1 MVLKKVLLRGDYRMS
16 HLDHYSR
23 IAAMFEYPG
32 IEFPQR
38 IKTIIEELETQE
50 KYQEAVSEIK
60 MFFGFLPVDDLKKM
74 QELFTRSFD
83 VQSVTTLDLGY
94 VLFGDDYKRGDML
107 ANLNREHRLAGN
119 ELNNE
124 LSDHL
129 PNLLRLIPKLTD
141 EEVLHELVEE
151 IIAPALR
158 IMVAEFSPSRID
170 MKNKAYKKH
179 YKTLIDVPETNSS
192 VLYQHTL
199 KALRELL
206 MADFKI
212 VEKPAFGIK
221 SDFLHSITQENEIEA
236 KAENLSQ

>member
-1 MVLKKVLLRGDYRMS
+1 MS
-16 HLDHYSR
+16 GFSQYDQ
-23 IAAMFEYPG
+23 IAFLFEYPD
-32 IEFPQR
+32 IEFPH
-38 IKTIIEELETQE
+38 KVKAIIETLGTQK
-50 KYQEAVSEIK
+50 KYHKVVSEVEK
-60 MFFGFLPVDDLKKM
+60 FLSFLPVEDLRKM

-107 ANLNREHRLAGN
+107 ANFNREHRLAGN
-119 ELNNE
+119 DLKNE

-141 EEVLHELVEE
+141 EELRQELVEDV
-151 IIAPALR
+151 IAPALR
-158 IMVAEFSPSRID
+158 IMVAEFCPGRID

-179 YKTLIDVPETNSS
+179 YKTLIEVPETNSS

-199 KALRELL
+199 KALHELL
-206 MADFKI
+206 LADFEI
-212 VEKPAFGIK
+212 VEKPAFGVK
-221 SDFLHSITQENEIEA
+221 SDFLNSITKENEIEA